1 MLKQSNTVSLLS
13 RLILLFFVILLAT
26 PASRAQ
32 TPDLDQKITVRYSLV
47 PLDEV
52 LNELSKTFGIRFSYS
67 PSLIQEKQK
76 ITYAAE
82 NVKLEQALRDI
93 FGQAGI
99 QYTVINGYLVLKP
112 VQDNTS
118 VKQKPARGSFT
129 VSGTVTDSASREIMI
144 GAAVYAK
151 ETGIGTIS
159 NNYGF
164 FSLTLPEG
172 SYTLQSSFLGYKTQ
186 TRTVNLNGD
195 FLWNVQLKQVP
206 FTIQEIIINPVNTE
220 EQVFSSLT
228 AQTIM
233 DPAFVRRQSAALG
246 ETDMLKSL
254 NVLPGIS
261 FESDGSSY
269 FSVRGGTRDQNLI
282 LLDEAP
288 IYNPNHLLGLF
299 TPIIPE
305 AVKHSEIYRA
315 DFPVQFGGRLSSVI
329 DIRARDGN
337 MRRFSGS
344 ASISPVST
352 RFSIEGPFKK
362 EASSYFVAFRI
373 STFGLLVKAAN
384 PSIETFYFAD
394 FTSKF
399 NIRLGRRDRLFL
411 TFFAGKDAFIS
422 KPADVRRGL
431 EWGNTAATIRWSHVY
446 GSRLFSNTTLFASKY
461 DYSLY
466 SDYDKKLFWN
476 SSITGTNLK
485 SEFTWYI
492 SHRNSLKFGFNAGG
506 YFFNPGNYNSPNS
519 ALDTMRVSQVNSGE
533 FVLYAGDE
541 LELTPWMKV
550 RYGIRFSNWSNY
562 GEALSIIYDTGHHP
576 ISSVEYPKG
585 VRYYSRNNLEPRIS
599 LSFKTGKYA
608 SIKASYN
615 RTIQHINQINNSIS
629 PLNSFEVWLPAG
641 PNIKQQYADIVDL
654 GLVKAWPGHT
664 IELTMDVYYKKMFNQ
679 LGYSYHA
686 EMLLNP
692 YLEGELRQGEGFA
705 YGFEIMLSKTVGK
718 ISGQLSYGFTRSRLH
733 IADLNDNRWYPTHQ
747 DKPVDVSLSLDY
759 KVNPRWTLNL
769 NGVYTSGM
777 TISTP
782 TGFYYYR
789 GSQVPV
795 YSRQNN
801 DRLPDYRRVDLGSV
815 WRLNRTDKTFEH
827 YFTFTLYNFFNTR
840 NYAFLNFNKTE
851 GTDGKYYV
859 PADKLNPQELLP
871 TYRYVYS
878 IVPSFTYS
886 LKF

>member
-1 MLKQSNTVSLLS
+1 MLKQINTGSFLS
-13 RLILLFFVILLAT
+13 TLIFLFFVFLFAE
-26 PASRAQ
+26 PDSRAQ
-32 TPDLDQKITVRYSLV
+32 TPDLNQKITVRYSLV

-52 LNELSKTFGIRFSYS
+52 LNDISKTFHIQFSYS
-67 PSLIQEKQK
+67 PSLIPVKQK
-76 ITYAAE
+76 ITYTAE
-82 NVKLEQALRDI
+82 KVTLEKVLRDI
-93 FGQAGI
+93 FEQTGI
-99 QYTVINGYLVLKP
+99 HYTIINGYLVLKP
-112 VQDNTS
+112 AQADAAI
-118 VKQKPARGSFT
+118 QHKPIQGSFT
-129 VSGTVTDSASREIMI
+129 ISGTVTDSANHEIMI
-144 GAAVYAK
+144 GATIYVK
-151 ETGIGTIS
+151 ETGIGAIS

-164 FSLTLPEG
+164 FSLTIPEG
-172 SYTLQSSFLGYKTQ
+172 NYTLQSSFLGYKTQ
-186 TRTVNLNGD
+186 TKMVNLKGD
-195 FLWNVQLKQVP
+195 LLWNIHLKQVP
-206 FTIQEIIINPVNTE
+206 FTIQEIIINPVNKE
-220 EQVFSSLT
+220 ELVFSTLT

-288 IYNPNHLLGLF
+288 IYNPTHLLGLF

-337 MRRFSGS
+337 MRKFSGS
-344 ASISPVST
+344 ASLSPVTT
-352 RFSIEGPFKK
+352 RFSVEGPFKK
-362 EASSYFVAFRI
+362 EASSYFVSFRI

-384 PSIETFYFAD
+384 PSVETFYFTD

-399 NIRLGRRDRLFL
+399 NIRLGRRDRLYL
-411 TFFAGKDAFIS
+411 TLFAGKDAFIN
-422 KPADVRRGL
+422 KPADVRTGL
-431 EWGNTAATIRWSHVY
+431 EWGNTAATFRWSHVY

-466 SDYDKKLFWN
+466 SDYDNKLFWN
-476 SSITGTNLK
+476 SNITGTNFK

-492 SHRNSLKFGFNAGG
+492 SHRHNLKFGFNIGG
-506 YFFNPGNYNSPNS
+506 YFFNPGNYNSPNT

-550 RYGIRFSNWSNY
+550 RYGLRFSNWSNY
-562 GEALSIIYDTGHHP
+562 GEAFSIIYDTGHNP
-576 ISSVEYPKG
+576 VSSAEYAKG
-585 VRYYSRNNLEPRIS
+585 VRYFSRNSLEPRIS
-599 LSFKTGKYA
+599 LSVKTGKFT

-629 PLNSFEVWLPAG
+629 PFNSFEVWLPSG
-641 PNIKQQYADIVDL
+641 PNIKPQYADIVDL
-654 GLVKAWPGHT
+654 GLVKAWPRRA

-692 YLEGELRQGEGFA
+692 YLEGELRQGEGYA
-705 YGFEIMLSKTVGK
+705 YGFEIMLNKTQGRL
-718 ISGQLSYGFTRSRLH
+718 SGQLSYGFTRSRLRVG
-733 IADLNDNRWYPTHQ
+733 DLNDNRWYPTHQ
-747 DKPVDVSLSLDY
+747 DKPVDISLSLDY

-769 NGVYTSGM
+769 NGIYTSGM

-815 WRLNRTDKTFEH
+815 WRLNRIDKTFEH

-840 NYAFLNFNKTE
+840 NYAFLNFNKIQ
-851 GTDGKYYV
+851 GSDGKYYV
-859 PADKLNPQELLP
+859 PADKLNPHELLP